1 MNSIP
6 SRVSIARRRSLRKK
20 HAPFNTPMSSGLS
33 PAYSRVISAPSSLM
47 RVCSCSSE
55 RSTSRFGLLNS
66 DAICAE
72 DVAKL
77 IVSSSELN
85 MIEIVVRQR
94 CCESA
99 LWCDILLKLSVQVNL
114 VQKFGLL
121 FFRFFKRDPKP
132 CPESKSRFLVGRCC
146 FVCFPL

>member
-1 MNSIP
+1 MAMNSIP
-6 SRVSIARRRSLRKK
+6 NRVSIARRRSLRKK
-20 HAPFNTPMSSGLS
+20 QAPFNTPTSSGLRT
-33 PAYSRVISAPSSLM
+33 AYSRVISAPSSLM

-66 DAICAE
+66 EGICAE

-77 IVSSSELN
+77 IVSSSGLN
-85 MIEIVVRQR
+85 MIENVAWQR

-114 VQKFGLL
+114 VQNLDCYIFA
-121 FFRFFKRDPKP
+121 
-132 CPESKSRFLVGRCC
+132 SSRGIQSCVQG
-146 FVCFPL
+146 